1 MDSLGKIA
9 VTELSNTYR
18 TVAMTEQQRR
28 AFVIE
33 CDAYDADV
41 GAAKVELVKLTTLMP
56 SPGTE
61 QDPETRAAMYWDILK
76 GELSPE
82 NISRVCR
89 SAMAGRVSSK
99 PFLPLPS
106 ELIGYANTYFQR
118 RDPVRQD
125 PRVHQKPQSRLAA
138 QEHRL
143 LTKSDEI
150 NADDVKDKIRDQF
163 RNLASQI
170 RNRNEMLDRLANKR
184 HAVAEID
191 HTKAPVISGSL
202 RPHIDRIA
210 RETAVLEQECG
221 DEI

>member
-1 MDSLGKIA
+1 MNSLGNIA
-9 VTELSNTYR
+9 VAALSNTHEV
-18 TVAMTEQQRR
+18 VAMTEQQRR
-28 AFVIE
+28 VFEIE

-41 GAAKVELVKLTTLMP
+41 SAAKVELVKLTTIMP

-125 PRVHQKPQSRLAA
+125 PRLRQNQQLRLAA

-143 LTKSDEI
+143 LTRFDDI
-150 NADDVKDKIRDQF
+150 NADDIRKQIVTQF
-163 RNLASQI
+163 RNLAAQM
-170 RNRNEMLDRLANKR
+170 RNRNEMPSQVVDKPITP
-184 HAVAEID
+184 ID
-191 HTKAPVISGSL
+191 HAKPPIISGSL
-202 RPHIDRIA
+202 KPHIEKIA
-210 RETAVLEQECG
+210 VEMAALEQECG